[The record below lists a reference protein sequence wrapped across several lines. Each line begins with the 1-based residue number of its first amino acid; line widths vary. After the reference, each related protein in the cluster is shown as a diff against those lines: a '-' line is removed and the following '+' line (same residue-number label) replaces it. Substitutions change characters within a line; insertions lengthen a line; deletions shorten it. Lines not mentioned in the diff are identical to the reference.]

1 MQQFYTKQV
10 SKEIFEALLNK
21 EYPAENIPVGYFA
34 FADGGGYPEYAQKIP
49 TYAEVLDW
57 LLNKDIE
64 INVFQERNGNWI
76 SLTDLK
82 GKTFLRDDI
91 KEEDLISALDKALLF
106 VLDYVE

>member
-21 EYPAENIPVGYFA
+21 EYPAENIPVGYFV
-34 FADGGGYPEYAQKIP
+34 FKEGGGYPEYAQKIP
-49 TYAEVLDW
+49 IYAEVLDW

-64 INVFQERNGNWI
+64 INVFQERDGNWI

-82 GKTFLRDDI
+82 GKTFLSDDI
-91 KEEDLISALDKALLF
+91 KEEDLISALDKSLLF

>member
-1 MQQFYTKQV
+1 MEQFYTKQV
-10 SKEIFEALLNK
+10 SKEIFKALLNK

-34 FADGGGYPEYAQKIP
+34 FTDGGGYPEYAQKIP

-64 INVFQERNGNWI
+64 INVFQERNRNWI

-82 GKTFLRDDI
+82 GKTFLGDDI